1 MHSRYKPAILGA
13 IAIHVLCTGP
23 VAAQEPRQA
32 PVPKD
37 TIDGW
42 MIELSNWGRWGADDQ
57 LGTLNL
63 ITPEKRAAAARLVE
77 TGNVISLA
85 RPLPGDTAGPDN
97 DVIGYQL
104 RKGAGGAVD
113 SYAIDY
119 HGYAFTHIDALAHM
133 FVDGKLYNGAAADDF
148 TSTGAGSMGID
159 AMAQGIVTRAVLV
172 DVPRLEGV
180 PYLEPGAV
188 ITVADLEEWET
199 QTGIRIG
206 SGDALLLSTGRWR
219 RVAEVGP
226 WQAGSG
232 LAGLPPS
239 AAHWLRERDVAVLG
253 CDCVSDPTPQAG
265 AHSIGNADTGQP
277 GPDSR
282 SRRSGNASALGVP
295 PRRRAPFSG
304 WWHRIAGYSTGGVL
318 NARGPLLLP
327 LLSSPCDR

>member
-172 DVPRLEGV
+172 DVPRLEGL

-253 CDCVSDPTPQAG
+253 CDCVSDRLPSTVEGMGFPLHKLAL
-265 AHSIGNADTGQP
+265 I
-277 GPDSR
+277 
-282 SRRSGNASALGVP
+282 ALGMPILDNLDLTAAAAEAAMLQRWEFLLVV
-295 PRRRAPFSG
+295 APLSVVG
-304 WWHRIAGYSTGGVL
+304 GTGSPVT
-318 NARGPLLLP
+318 PLAVF
-327 LLSSPCDR
+327 